1 MRMVVGAILC
11 AGLSSCTH
19 SQPGSPQS
27 QMPPVIYQLA
37 RPAELAGV
45 RPRVIVTSD
54 FPPVDVI
61 PVKACK
67 LSDPK
72 SRCSDPDDLQS
83 MVRFLLY
90 ANEMDV
96 EGLIASAGSFA
107 NVANKQNILAM
118 LERYDLADETLRG
131 HDPRY
136 PTAAHLRSITWQ
148 GMDGAI
154 GTEAFAGGK
163 YRAIGTLVGPTYDT
177 EASDAIIRIVD
188 EPDPRPVW
196 ILVWGGPREAA
207 QAIWKVRTTRSAE
220 DFRRFVAKLRLYI
233 VGKQDYTADWLLDT
247 FPELFVVVSEHNYM
261 GQFWNMTGADQ
272 SVSNAA
278 WMEEHIRRD
287 HGPLGAVYPRS
298 GWDPSVPGVWEGDTP
313 SFLHLLSGI
322 RGVSDP
328 EKPDQP
334 SWGGLF
340 VKPDPSRAHWFDHPS
355 GPQTVYRWRR
365 EVQAD
370 LAARTEWLRP

>member
-1 MRMVVGAILC
+1 M
-11 AGLSSCTH
+11 
-19 SQPGSPQS
+19 
-27 QMPPVIYQLA
+27 
-37 RPAELAGV
+37 
-45 RPRVIVTSD
+45 IVTSD

-67 LSDPK
+67 PSDPK
-72 SRCSDPDDLQS
+72 PQCSDPDDVQS

-90 ANEMDV
+90 SNEMEV
-96 EGLIASAGSFA
+96 EGLIASAGSLA

-118 LERYDLADETLRG
+118 LDRYDLAEKALRG
-131 HDPRY
+131 HDPRF

-163 YRAIGTLVGPTYDT
+163 CRAIETLVGPTHDT

-188 EPDPRPVW
+188 KPDPRPVW
-196 ILVWGGPREAA
+196 IVIWGGPREAA
-207 QAIWKVRTTRSAE
+207 QAIWKVRATRSAE
-220 DFRRFVAKLRLYI
+220 NFQRFMAKLRLYI
-233 VGKQDYTADWLLDT
+233 IGKQDYTADWLLST
-247 FPELFVVVSEHNYM
+247 FPNLFTIVSEHNYM
-261 GQFWNMTGADQ
+261 GQFWNMAGADQ

-287 HGPLGAVYPRS
+287 HGPLGATYPRS

-313 SFLHLLSGI
+313 SFLHILSGI

-334 SWGGLF
+334 GWGGQF
-340 VKPDPSRAHWFDHPS
+340 VQPDPARAHWFDYPS
-355 GPQTVYRWRR
+355 GPQAVYRWRPQ
-365 EVQAD
+365 VQAD